1 MLIESTEHGSKI
13 LKHEVKNIIHLSRH
27 HNMTLSYCNNIKI
40 QMVMEG
46 EVPDAESSDADDE
59 ESLAAR

>member
-13 LKHEVKNIIHLSRH
+13 LKHEVKNIIHSSRH
-27 HNMTLSYCNNIKI
+27 HMTLSYCDNIKI

>member
-1 MLIESTEHGSKI
+1 
-13 LKHEVKNIIHLSRH
+13 
-27 HNMTLSYCNNIKI
+27 MTLSYCNNIKI

>member
-1 MLIESTEHGSKI
+1 
-13 LKHEVKNIIHLSRH
+13 
-27 HNMTLSYCNNIKI
+27 MTLAYCDNIKI

-46 EVPDAESSDADDE
+46 QVPDAESSDADDE